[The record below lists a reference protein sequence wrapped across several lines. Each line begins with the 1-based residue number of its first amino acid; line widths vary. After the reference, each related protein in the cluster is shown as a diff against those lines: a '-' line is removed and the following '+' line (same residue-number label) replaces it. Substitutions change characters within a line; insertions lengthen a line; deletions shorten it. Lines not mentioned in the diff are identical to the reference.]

1 MHTAGSPMG
10 RQRWAD
16 IYIKGVSV
24 RFGFDDIGIWKIQTI
39 SQEQSNKERPMGCL
53 YTGSLLAHGGNKSV
67 AHFVFSSGHCKIY
80 NIIVGLST
88 LLVSTNRAIQSLY
101 IVERVT
107 DGSTFLFC
115 ILSYAFTELMNC
127 PAPMEPRRSKYD
139 LCHGNMKRTNLN
151 QLSLA
156 IELYFCNKY

>member
-1 MHTAGSPMG
+1 MFVYRLLLA
-10 RQRWAD
+10 RD
-16 IYIKGVSV
+16 
-24 RFGFDDIGIWKIQTI
+24 
-39 SQEQSNKERPMGCL
+39 SNKCVASRVL
-53 YTGSLLAHGGNKSV
+53 GSGSRD
-67 AHFVFSSGHCKIY
+67 IY

>member
-1 MHTAGSPMG
+1 MPEAPMG
-10 RQRWAD
+10 RWRWAD

-39 SQEQSNKERPMGCL
+39 SQEQSNKERPWDVYIQAPCWLM
-53 YTGSLLAHGGNKSV
+53 V
-67 AHFVFSSGHCKIY
+67 ATKALPIVWFSSGRCKIY

-107 DGSTFLFC
+107 DGSTFLFVSC
-115 ILSYAFTELMNC
+115 LM
-127 PAPMEPRRSKYD
+127 
-139 LCHGNMKRTNLN
+139 LLLN
-151 QLSLA
+151 
-156 IELYFCNKY
+156 

>member
-1 MHTAGSPMG
+1 MG
-10 RQRWAD
+10 RRRWAD

-24 RFGFDDIGIWKIQTI
+24 RFGFDILRI
-39 SQEQSNKERPMGCL
+39 SQILLLVKNKATRSALWDVYIQVPCWLM
-53 YTGSLLAHGGNKSV
+53 V
-67 AHFVFSSGHCKIY
+67 ATKALPIVWFSSGRCKIY
-80 NIIVGLST
+80 NIIVGLSA

-156 IELYFCNKY
+156 I